1 MKVKNEKTNVFNTLA
16 ATLSDIELTEAISIL
31 ASENRRRQGDQLL
44 TMKSSLSV
52 GDKVE
57 WYSNRYKE
65 VKTGTVLRVKTK
77 KAIVEETQMLQNW
90 DIPMGM
96 LKKVL

>member
-1 MKVKNEKTNVFNTLA
+1 MKVESEKTNVFNTLA
-16 ATLSDIELTEAISIL
+16 ATLSDMELSEAINIL
-31 ASENRRRQGDQLL
+31 VSERKQRQGNQLL

-57 WYSNRYKE
+57 WYSSRFGK
-65 VKTGTVLRVKTK
+65 VKTGTVLKIKTK
-77 KAIVEETQMLQNW
+77 KAIVEETSMLQNW

-96 LKKVL
+96 LKRVM

>member
-1 MKVKNEKTNVFNTLA
+1 MKVESEKTNVFNTLA
-16 ATLSDIELTEAISIL
+16 VTLSDMELSEAISIL
-31 ASENRRRQGDQLL
+31 VNERKRRQGDQLL

-57 WYSNRYKE
+57 WYSGRSGD
-65 VKTGTVLRVKTK
+65 VKTGTVMKVKTK
-77 KAIVEETQMLQNW
+77 KAIVEETQMLQRW

-96 LKKVL
+96 LKRVM

>member
-1 MKVKNEKTNVFNTLA
+1 MKVESEKTNVFNTLA
-16 ATLSDIELTEAISIL
+16 ATLSDMELSEAISIL
-31 ASENRRRQGDQLL
+31 VNERSQRQGDQLL

-57 WYSNRYKE
+57 WYSNRYKG
-65 VKTGTVLRVKTK
+65 VKTGTVVKVKTK
-77 KAIVEETQMLQNW
+77 KAIVEETSMLQNW

-96 LKKVL
+96 LKRVM